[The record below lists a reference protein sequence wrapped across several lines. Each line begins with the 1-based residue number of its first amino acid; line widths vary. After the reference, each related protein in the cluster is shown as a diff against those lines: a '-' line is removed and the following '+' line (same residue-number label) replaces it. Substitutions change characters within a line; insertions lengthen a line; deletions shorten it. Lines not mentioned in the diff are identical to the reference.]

1 MDIFGWIVLVGFA
14 LFGFAVVLYA
24 VCQFVIV
31 QVRALFTKISGEL
44 EITHENNKKTK
55 ELKRLR
61 LSKKRDAKHEAKNR
75 ILDAR
80 LSNLQKKTDKTVEEI
95 EQKS

>member
-1 MDIFGWIVLVGFA
+1 MNIFGWIVLVGFA
-14 LFGFAVVLYA
+14 LFGFAVVVYA
-24 VCQFVIV
+24 VSQFVIV
-31 QVRALFTKISGEL
+31 QIRTFLAKVSGEL

-61 LSKKRDAKHEAKNR
+61 MSKKRDAKHEAKNS

-80 LSNLQKKTDKTVEEI
+80 LGNLKKKTDKTVEEI